1 MSFKSSLLKLADAFA
16 GPVACGLLSRTQKT
30 AEHRHADQVEGPV
43 LVIRPGGIGDGIM
56 LIPTLHALRKA
67 LPGRPIDILCEAR
80 NQEIFKLA
88 LPECKTMAYDKTPLA
103 ALRMLRHEGYE
114 CVIDTEQFHNFS
126 GVMAALTRAP
136 LRIGFKINTHRRGL
150 YTHSVSYD
158 LDGRED
164 VQFGR
169 LLSAALGREVS
180 LPPRFG
186 IIDAAALP
194 EFPEHLLPSGKFIAL
209 HAGGSIP
216 CKRAPVKELAN
227 ACYAVESKLDLKT
240 VIIGSP
246 ADCGYAAELA
256 SEIGNGVINRCGRL
270 SLAQTAALCSKATV
284 LLGPDSGI
292 AHLAVAVGTPAIV
305 LFGPSDPAKWG
316 PPEGYGE
323 TIQVQLPCSPCSIFG
338 YTKPCLNYECMT
350 NIKSQ
355 PIIEALC
362 RAAAK
367 ENFKS

>member
-1 MSFKSSLLKLADAFA
+1 MSFKSSFLKFADALA
-16 GPVACGLLSRTQKT
+16 GPVACGLLSRAQRT
-30 AEHRHADQVEGPV
+30 AEHRHADQVEGPI

-56 LIPTLHALRKA
+56 LIPTLHALREA
-67 LPGRPIDILCEAR
+67 LPGRRIDILCEAR

-88 LPECKTMAYDKTPLA
+88 LPDCKTIAYDKTPLA
-103 ALRMLRHEGYE
+103 ALRMLRREGYGS
-114 CVIDTEQFHNFS
+114 VIDTEQFHNFS
-126 GVMAALTRAP
+126 GVMAALTKAP

-150 YTHSVSYD
+150 YTHLVSYD
-158 LDGRED
+158 LDGLED

-180 LPPRFG
+180 LPSRFG
-186 IIDAAALP
+186 IIDTAILP
-194 EFPEHLLPSGKFIAL
+194 VFPENLLPTGKFIAL

-216 CKRAPVKELAN
+216 CKRAPVKALAA
-227 ACYAVESKLDLKT
+227 ACYAAESTLGLKT
-240 VIIGSP
+240 VIIGAT
-246 ADCGYAAELA
+246 ADCDYAAELA

-270 SLAQTAALCSKATV
+270 SLAQTAALCRKATV

-316 PPEGYGE
+316 PPAGYGE

-338 YTKPCLNYECMT
+338 YTKPCLNHQCIT
-350 NIKSQ
+350 GIQTQ
-355 PIIEALC
+355 PIIEALT
-362 RAAAK
+362 RAAARGNGK
-367 ENFKS
+367 P